1 MAWSCLYSISIL
13 AKDDNDSA
21 LGMPKH
27 CDADWDEDNVGL
39 SFMIKSSALNIC
51 DPGDGARYAARA
63 HQPAEPDQLP
73 PYPPWH
79 GPVLILAPPFTP
91 HPRTNLIPM
100 NAAAN
105 PANSISHP
113 FSVLWIPNP
122 ECQFSGF
129 RDCVIIRNLIRAFLQ
144 HACVYRDRCEP

>member
-1 MAWSCLYSISIL
+1 L

-91 HPRTNLIPM
+91 HPRTNRIPM

-113 FSVLWIPNP
+113 FSVFWIPNP
-122 ECQFSGF
+122 GMSMFSGF
-129 RDCVIIRNLIRAFLQ
+129 RDCVIRNLIRAFLQ